1 MANLKIYLDIRHISV
16 KTKEAGLKVTVFH
29 HGRTAYIALGISLKP
44 ENWDATNCLV
54 VKHPR
59 RKTLNEEIK
68 TKMAE
73 YQLIFA
79 QIVAKY
85 DVDNLSVNELKDMLV
100 DWKNSDKI
108 RIDDDCVMSVFQR
121 FMEHKTGRT
130 KNLYQCTE
138 KKIRAFWGKEADR
151 LRFEQV
157 NVEWLHRFNDYL
169 AQTAPSANARSIHMR
184 NFRAV
189 FNYAIGNEIT
199 TNYPFRRFKIKS
211 EPTRKRNFDV
221 ETLRAIFNADVLDP
235 WMEKYRDLFKL
246 TFMLIGINFVD
257 LCNLSDVRNGRIEY
271 IRAKTHKPY
280 SIKLE
285 PEIEE
290 IIGKYRGDNRL
301 LNYMDTYKDYRSFYM
316 NTCTGLKAIRERLV
330 EKNVVNID
338 TLTTY
343 WARHSWATIAA
354 SLDIPKETIAAAL
367 GHSSHTVT
375 DIYIEFDYHK
385 VDEANR
391 RVLNWVLY
399 GYEGGY
405 APKNDEICSEKSS
418 SLKSEKRSD
427 MRSTNRSVWCSK

>member
-1 MANLKIYLDIRHISV
+1 MAKLKIFLDARHVSV
-16 KTKEAGLKVTVFH
+16 KTSEAALKVAVSH
-29 HGRTAYIALGISLKP
+29 LSKTAYIPLEISLKP
-44 ENWDATNCLV
+44 SQWDAKGCKVTQHPKRKSLNDAISAKLLEYKV
-54 VKHPR
+54 V
-59 RKTLNEEIK
+59 LSEV
-68 TKMAE
+68 AE
-73 YQLIFA
+73 
-79 QIVAKY
+79 KY
-85 DVDNLSVNELKDMLV
+85 DLDTLSANELRDLLV

-108 RIDDDCVMSVFQR
+108 RIDDNCVMSVLGR

-130 KNLYQCTE
+130 KNLYECTE
-138 KKIRAFWGKEADR
+138 KKIRSFLGKEADR

-169 AQTAPSANARSIHMR
+169 AQTAPSANSRSIHMR
-184 NFRAV
+184 NFRAI
-189 FNYAIGNEIT
+189 FNYAIDNEIT
-199 TNYPFRRFKIKS
+199 TNYPFRRFKIKG

-221 ETLRAIFNADVLDP
+221 DTLRAIFNADVLDP
-235 WMEKYRDLFKL
+235 WMVRYRDLFKL

-257 LCNLSDVRNGRIEY
+257 LCNLKDVRNGRIEY
-271 IRAKTHKPY
+271 VRAKTHKLY

-285 PEIEE
+285 PEIEA
-290 IIGKYRGDNRL
+290 IIAKYRGDIHL

-316 NTCTGLKAIRERLV
+316 NTCTGLKAIRERLA
-330 EKNVVNID
+330 EKNIVNID

-375 DIYIEFDYHK
+375 DIYIEFDYRK

-405 APKNDEICSEKSS
+405 EPQEAEQPVPTMPSLREVKSS
-418 SLKSEKRSD
+418 RNVVGFGFGK
-427 MRSTNRSVWCSK
+427 VV

>member
-1 MANLKIYLDIRHISV
+1 
-16 KTKEAGLKVTVFH
+16 
-29 HGRTAYIALGISLKP
+29 
-44 ENWDATNCLV
+44 
-54 VKHPR
+54 
-59 RKTLNEEIK
+59 
-68 TKMAE
+68 
-73 YQLIFA
+73 
-79 QIVAKY
+79 
-85 DVDNLSVNELKDMLV
+85 MLV

-108 RIDDDCVMSVFQR
+108 RIDDNCVMSVLGR

-130 KNLYQCTE
+130 KNLYECTE
-138 KKIRAFWGKEADR
+138 KKIRSFLGKEADR

-169 AQTAPSANARSIHMR
+169 AQTAPSANSRSIHMR
-184 NFRAV
+184 NFRAI
-189 FNYAIGNEIT
+189 FNYAIDNEIT
-199 TNYPFRRFKIKS
+199 TNYPFRRFKIKG

-221 ETLRAIFNADVLDP
+221 DTLRAIFNADVLDP
-235 WMEKYRDLFKL
+235 WMVRYRDLFKL

-257 LCNLSDVRNGRIEY
+257 LCNLKDVRNGRIEY
-271 IRAKTHKPY
+271 VRAKTHKLY

-285 PEIEE
+285 PEIEA
-290 IIGKYRGDNRL
+290 IIAKYRGDIHL

-316 NTCTGLKAIRERLV
+316 NTCTGLKAIRERLA
-330 EKNVVNID
+330 EKNIVNID

-375 DIYIEFDYHK
+375 DIYIEFDYRK

-405 APKNDEICSEKSS
+405 EPQEAEQPVPTMPSLREVKSS
-418 SLKSEKRSD
+418 RNVVGFGFGK
-427 MRSTNRSVWCSK
+427 VV

>member
-1 MANLKIYLDIRHISV
+1 MAKLKIFLDARHVSV
-16 KTKEAGLKVTVFH
+16 KTSEAALKVAVSH
-29 HGRTAYIALGISLKP
+29 LSKTAYIPLEISLKP
-44 ENWDATNCLV
+44 SQWDAKGCKVTQHPKRKSLNDAISAKLLEYKV
-54 VKHPR
+54 V
-59 RKTLNEEIK
+59 LSEV
-68 TKMAE
+68 AE
-73 YQLIFA
+73 
-79 QIVAKY
+79 KY
-85 DVDNLSVNELKDMLV
+85 DLDTLSANELRDLLV

-108 RIDDDCVMSVFQR
+108 RIDDNCVMSVFGR

-130 KNLYQCTE
+130 RNLYECTE
-138 KKIRAFWGKEADR
+138 KKIRAFLGKEADR

-169 AQTAPSANARSIHMR
+169 AQTAPSANSRSIHMR
-184 NFRAV
+184 NFRAI
-189 FNYAIGNEIT
+189 FNYAIDNEIT
-199 TNYPFRRFKIKS
+199 TNYPFRRFKIKG

-221 ETLRAIFNADVLDP
+221 ETLRAIFNADVLDS
-235 WMEKYRDLFKL
+235 WMVRYRDLFKL

-257 LCNLSDVRNGRIEY
+257 LCNLKDIRNGRIEY
-271 IRAKTHKPY
+271 IRAKTHKLY

-290 IIGKYRGDNRL
+290 IIAKYRGDIHL

-316 NTCTGLKAIRERLV
+316 NTCTGLKAIRERLA
-330 EKNVVNID
+330 EKNIVNID

-375 DIYIEFDYHK
+375 DIYIEFDYRK

-405 APKNDEICSEKSS
+405 APQEVEKPLPTMQSLREAKSS
-418 SLKSEKRSD
+418 RNVVSLEFGK
-427 MRSTNRSVWCSK
+427 VV

>member
-1 MANLKIYLDIRHISV
+1 MAKLKIFLDARHVSV
-16 KTKEAGLKVTVFH
+16 KTSEAALKVAVSH
-29 HGRTAYIALGISLKP
+29 LSKTAYIPLEISLKP
-44 ENWDATNCLV
+44 SQWDAKGCKVTQHPKRKSLNDAISAKLLEYKV
-54 VKHPR
+54 V
-59 RKTLNEEIK
+59 LSEV
-68 TKMAE
+68 AE
-73 YQLIFA
+73 
-79 QIVAKY
+79 KY
-85 DVDNLSVNELKDMLV
+85 DLDTLSANELRDLLV

-108 RIDDDCVMSVFQR
+108 RIDDNCVMSVFGR
-121 FMEHKTGRT
+121 FVEHKTGRT
-130 KNLYQCTE
+130 KNLYECTE
-138 KKIRAFWGKEADR
+138 KKIRAFLGNEADR

-169 AQTAPSANARSIHMR
+169 AQTAPSANSRSIHMR
-184 NFRAV
+184 NFRAI
-189 FNYAIGNEIT
+189 FNYAIDNEIT
-199 TNYPFRRFKIKS
+199 TNYPFRRFKIKG

-235 WMEKYRDLFKL
+235 WMVRYRDLFKL

-257 LCNLSDVRNGRIEY
+257 LCNLKDIRNGRIEY
-271 IRAKTHKPY
+271 IRAKTHKLY

-290 IIGKYRGDNRL
+290 IIAKYRGDIHL

-316 NTCTGLKAIRERLV
+316 NTCTGLKAIRERLA
-330 EKNVVNID
+330 EKNILNID

-375 DIYIEFDYHK
+375 DIYIEFDYRK

-405 APKNDEICSEKSS
+405 APQEVEKPVPTMQ
-418 SLKSEKRSD
+418 SLREAKLSRKVVGFEFGK
-427 MRSTNRSVWCSK
+427 VV

>member
-1 MANLKIYLDIRHISV
+1 MAKLKIFLDARHVSV
-16 KTKEAGLKVTVFH
+16 KTSEAALKVAVSH
-29 HGRTAYIALGISLKP
+29 LSKTAYIPLEISLKP
-44 ENWDATNCLV
+44 SQWDAKGCKVTQHPKRKSLNDAISAKLLEYKV
-54 VKHPR
+54 V
-59 RKTLNEEIK
+59 LSEV
-68 TKMAE
+68 AE
-73 YQLIFA
+73 
-79 QIVAKY
+79 KY
-85 DVDNLSVNELKDMLV
+85 DLDTLSANELRDLLV
-100 DWKNSDKI
+100 DWKKSDKI
-108 RIDDDCVMSVFQR
+108 RIDDNCVMSVFGR

-130 KNLYQCTE
+130 RNLYECTE
-138 KKIRAFWGKEADR
+138 KKIRAFLGKEADR

-169 AQTAPSANARSIHMR
+169 AQTAPSANSRSIHMR
-184 NFRAV
+184 NFRAI
-189 FNYAIGNEIT
+189 FNYAIDNEIT
-199 TNYPFRRFKIKS
+199 TNYPFRRFKIKG

-221 ETLRAIFNADVLDP
+221 ETLRAIFNANVLDS
-235 WMEKYRDLFKL
+235 WMVRYRDLFKL

-257 LCNLSDVRNGRIEY
+257 LCNLKDVRNGRIEY
-271 IRAKTHKPY
+271 VRAKTHKLY

-285 PEIEE
+285 PEIEA
-290 IIGKYRGDNRL
+290 IIAKYRGDIHL

-316 NTCTGLKAIRERLV
+316 NTCTGLKAIRERLA
-330 EKNVVNID
+330 EKNILNID

-375 DIYIEFDYHK
+375 DIYIEFDYRK

-405 APKNDEICSEKSS
+405 APQEVEKPVPTIPSLREANSS
-418 SLKSEKRSD
+418 RNVVGFEFGK
-427 MRSTNRSVWCSK
+427 VV

>member
-1 MANLKIYLDIRHISV
+1 MNDAISA
-16 KTKEAGLKVTVFH
+16 KLLEYKVILSEV
-29 HGRTAYIALGISLKP
+29 
-44 ENWDATNCLV
+44 
-54 VKHPR
+54 
-59 RKTLNEEIK
+59 
-68 TKMAE
+68 AE
-73 YQLIFA
+73 
-79 QIVAKY
+79 KY
-85 DVDNLSVNELKDMLV
+85 DLDTLSANELRDLLV

-108 RIDDDCVMSVFQR
+108 RIDDNCVMSVFGR

-130 KNLYQCTE
+130 KNLYECTE
-138 KKIRAFWGKEADR
+138 KKIRSFLGKEADR

-169 AQTAPSANARSIHMR
+169 AQTAPSANSRSIHMR
-184 NFRAV
+184 NFRAI
-189 FNYAIGNEIT
+189 FNYAIDNEIT
-199 TNYPFRRFKIKS
+199 TNYPFRRFKIKG

-235 WMEKYRDLFKL
+235 WMVRYRDLFKL

-257 LCNLSDVRNGRIEY
+257 LCNLKDIRNGRIEY
-271 IRAKTHKPY
+271 VRAKTHKLY

-290 IIGKYRGDNRL
+290 IIAKYRGDIHL

-316 NTCTGLKAIRERLV
+316 NTCTGLKAIRERLA
-330 EKNVVNID
+330 EKNILNID

-375 DIYIEFDYHK
+375 DIYIEFDYRK

-399 GYEGGY
+399 GYDGGY
-405 APKNDEICSEKSS
+405 APQEVEKPVPTMPSLREAKSS
-418 SLKSEKRSD
+418 RNVVGFEFGK
-427 MRSTNRSVWCSK
+427 VV

>member
-1 MANLKIYLDIRHISV
+1 MAKLKIFLDARHVSV
-16 KTKEAGLKVTVFH
+16 KTSEAALKVAVSH
-29 HGRTAYIALGISLKP
+29 LSKTAYIPLEISLKP
-44 ENWDATNCLV
+44 SQWDAKGCKVTQHPKRKSLNDAISAKLLEYKV
-54 VKHPR
+54 V
-59 RKTLNEEIK
+59 LSEV
-68 TKMAE
+68 AE
-73 YQLIFA
+73 
-79 QIVAKY
+79 KY
-85 DVDNLSVNELKDMLV
+85 DLDTLSANELRDLLV

-108 RIDDDCVMSVFQR
+108 RIDDNCVMSVFGR

-130 KNLYQCTE
+130 RNLYECTE
-138 KKIRAFWGKEADR
+138 KKIRAFLGKEADR

-169 AQTAPSANARSIHMR
+169 AQTAPSANSRSIHMR
-184 NFRAV
+184 NFRAI
-189 FNYAIGNEIT
+189 FNYAIDNEIT
-199 TNYPFRRFKIKS
+199 TNYPFRRFKIKG

-221 ETLRAIFNADVLDP
+221 ETLRAIFNADVLDS
-235 WMEKYRDLFKL
+235 WMVRYRDLFKL

-257 LCNLSDVRNGRIEY
+257 LCNLKDVRNGRIEY
-271 IRAKTHKPY
+271 VRAKTHKLY

-285 PEIEE
+285 PEIEA
-290 IIGKYRGDNRL
+290 IIAKYRGDIHL

-316 NTCTGLKAIRERLV
+316 NTCTGLKAIRERLA
-330 EKNVVNID
+330 EKNIVNID

-375 DIYIEFDYHK
+375 DIYIEFDYRK

-405 APKNDEICSEKSS
+405 APQEVDKPVTIMPSLREAKSS
-418 SLKSEKRSD
+418 RNVVGFEFGK
-427 MRSTNRSVWCSK
+427 VV

>member
-1 MANLKIYLDIRHISV
+1 MAKLKIFLDARHVSV
-16 KTKEAGLKVTVFH
+16 KTSEAVLKVAVSH
-29 HGRTAYIALGISLKP
+29 LSKTAYIPLEISLKP
-44 ENWDATNCLV
+44 SQWDAKGCKVTQHPKRKSLNDAISAKLLEYKV
-54 VKHPR
+54 V
-59 RKTLNEEIK
+59 LSEV
-68 TKMAE
+68 AE
-73 YQLIFA
+73 
-79 QIVAKY
+79 KY
-85 DVDNLSVNELKDMLV
+85 DLDTLSANELRDLLV

-108 RIDDDCVMSVFQR
+108 RIDDNCVMSVFGR

-130 KNLYQCTE
+130 RNLYECTE
-138 KKIRAFWGKEADR
+138 KKIRAFLGKEADR

-169 AQTAPSANARSIHMR
+169 AQTAPSANSRSIHMR
-184 NFRAV
+184 NVRAI
-189 FNYAIGNEIT
+189 FNYAIDNEIT
-199 TNYPFRRFKIKS
+199 TNYPFRRFKIKG

-221 ETLRAIFNADVLDP
+221 ETLRAIFNANVLDS
-235 WMEKYRDLFKL
+235 WMVRYRDLFKL

-257 LCNLSDVRNGRIEY
+257 LCNLKDVRNGRIEY
-271 IRAKTHKPY
+271 VRAKTHKLY

-285 PEIEE
+285 PEIEA
-290 IIGKYRGDNRL
+290 IIAKYRGDIHL

-316 NTCTGLKAIRERLV
+316 NTYTGLKAIRERLA
-330 EKNVVNID
+330 EKNIVNID

-375 DIYIEFDYHK
+375 DIYIEFDYRK

-405 APKNDEICSEKSS
+405 APQEVEKPVPTIPSLREAKSS
-418 SLKSEKRSD
+418 RNVVGFEFGK
-427 MRSTNRSVWCSK
+427 VV

>member
-1 MANLKIYLDIRHISV
+1 MAKLKIFLDARHVSV
-16 KTKEAGLKVTVFH
+16 KTSEAALKVAVSH
-29 HGRTAYIALGISLKP
+29 LSKTAYIPLEISLKP
-44 ENWDATNCLV
+44 SQWDAKGCKVTQHPKRKSLNDAISAKLLEYKV
-54 VKHPR
+54 V
-59 RKTLNEEIK
+59 LSEV
-68 TKMAE
+68 AE
-73 YQLIFA
+73 
-79 QIVAKY
+79 KY
-85 DVDNLSVNELKDMLV
+85 DLDTLSANELRDLLV

-108 RIDDDCVMSVFQR
+108 RIDDNCVMSVFGR

-130 KNLYQCTE
+130 KNLYECTE
-138 KKIRAFWGKEADR
+138 KKIRSFLGKEADR

-169 AQTAPSANARSIHMR
+169 AQTAPSANSRSIHMR
-184 NFRAV
+184 NFRAI
-189 FNYAIGNEIT
+189 FNYAIDNEIT
-199 TNYPFRRFKIKS
+199 TNYPFRRFKIKG

-221 ETLRAIFNADVLDP
+221 DTLRAIFNADVLDP
-235 WMEKYRDLFKL
+235 WMVRYRDLFKL

-257 LCNLSDVRNGRIEY
+257 LCNLKDVRNGRIEY
-271 IRAKTHKPY
+271 VRAKTHKLY

-285 PEIEE
+285 PEIEA
-290 IIGKYRGDNRL
+290 IIAKYRGNIHL

-316 NTCTGLKAIRERLV
+316 NTCTGLKAIRERLA
-330 EKNVVNID
+330 EKNIVNID

-375 DIYIEFDYHK
+375 DIYIEFDYRK

-405 APKNDEICSEKSS
+405 EPQEAEQPVPTMPSLREVKSS
-418 SLKSEKRSD
+418 RNVVGFGFGK
-427 MRSTNRSVWCSK
+427 VV

>member
-1 MANLKIYLDIRHISV
+1 MAKLKIFLDARHVSV
-16 KTKEAGLKVTVFH
+16 KTSEAALKVAVSH
-29 HGRTAYIALGISLKP
+29 LSKTAYIPLEISLKP
-44 ENWDATNCLV
+44 SQWDAKGCKVTQHPKRKSLNDAISAKLLEYKV
-54 VKHPR
+54 V
-59 RKTLNEEIK
+59 LSEV
-68 TKMAE
+68 AE
-73 YQLIFA
+73 
-79 QIVAKY
+79 KY
-85 DVDNLSVNELKDMLV
+85 DLDTLSANELRDLLV

-108 RIDDDCVMSVFQR
+108 RIDDNCVMSVFGR

-130 KNLYQCTE
+130 RNLYECTE
-138 KKIRAFWGKEADR
+138 KKIRSFLGKEADR

-169 AQTAPSANARSIHMR
+169 AQTAPSANSRSIHMR
-184 NFRAV
+184 NFRAI
-189 FNYAIGNEIT
+189 FNYAIDNEIT
-199 TNYPFRRFKIKS
+199 TNYPFRRFKIKG

-235 WMEKYRDLFKL
+235 WMVRYRDLFKL

-257 LCNLSDVRNGRIEY
+257 LCNLKDVRNGRIEY
-271 IRAKTHKPY
+271 VRAKTHKLY

-285 PEIEE
+285 PEIEA
-290 IIGKYRGDNRL
+290 IIAKYRGDIHL

-316 NTCTGLKAIRERLV
+316 NTCTGLKAIRERLA
-330 EKNVVNID
+330 EKNIVNID

-375 DIYIEFDYHK
+375 DIYIEFDYRK

-405 APKNDEICSEKSS
+405 EPQEAEQPVPTMPSLREVKSS
-418 SLKSEKRSD
+418 RNVVGFGFGK
-427 MRSTNRSVWCSK
+427 VV

>member
-1 MANLKIYLDIRHISV
+1 MSEV
-16 KTKEAGLKVTVFH
+16 
-29 HGRTAYIALGISLKP
+29 
-44 ENWDATNCLV
+44 
-54 VKHPR
+54 
-59 RKTLNEEIK
+59 
-68 TKMAE
+68 AE
-73 YQLIFA
+73 
-79 QIVAKY
+79 KY
-85 DVDNLSVNELKDMLV
+85 DLDTLSANELRDLLV

-108 RIDDDCVMSVFQR
+108 RIDDNCVMSVFGR

-130 KNLYQCTE
+130 KNLYECTE
-138 KKIRAFWGKEADR
+138 KKIRAFLGKEADR

-169 AQTAPSANARSIHMR
+169 AQTAPSANSRSIHMR
-184 NFRAV
+184 NFRAI
-189 FNYAIGNEIT
+189 FNYAIDNEIT
-199 TNYPFRRFKIKS
+199 TNYPFRRFKIKG

-235 WMEKYRDLFKL
+235 WMVRYRDLFKL

-257 LCNLSDVRNGRIEY
+257 LCNLKDVRNGRIEY
-271 IRAKTHKPY
+271 VRAKTHKLY

-285 PEIEE
+285 PEIEA
-290 IIGKYRGDNRL
+290 IIAKYRGDIHL

-316 NTCTGLKAIRERLV
+316 NTCTGLKAIRERLA
-330 EKNVVNID
+330 EKNIVNID

-375 DIYIEFDYHK
+375 DIYIEFDYRK

-405 APKNDEICSEKSS
+405 APQEVEKPVPTMPSLREAKSS
-418 SLKSEKRSD
+418 RNVVGFEFGK
-427 MRSTNRSVWCSK
+427 VV

>member
-1 MANLKIYLDIRHISV
+1 MAKLKIFLDARHVSV
-16 KTKEAGLKVTVFH
+16 KTSEAALKVAVSH
-29 HGRTAYIALGISLKP
+29 LSKTAYIPLEISLKP
-44 ENWDATNCLV
+44 SQWDAKGCKVTQHPKRKSLNDAISAKLLEYKV
-54 VKHPR
+54 V
-59 RKTLNEEIK
+59 LSEV
-68 TKMAE
+68 AE
-73 YQLIFA
+73 
-79 QIVAKY
+79 KY
-85 DVDNLSVNELKDMLV
+85 DLDTLSANELRDLLV

-108 RIDDDCVMSVFQR
+108 RIDDNCVMSVFGR
-121 FMEHKTGRT
+121 FVEHKTGRT
-130 KNLYQCTE
+130 KNLYECTE
-138 KKIRAFWGKEADR
+138 KKIRAFLGKEADR

-169 AQTAPSANARSIHMR
+169 AQTAPSANSRSIHMR
-184 NFRAV
+184 NFRAI
-189 FNYAIGNEIT
+189 FNYAIDNEIT
-199 TNYPFRRFKIKS
+199 TNYPFRRFKIKG

-235 WMEKYRDLFKL
+235 WMVRYRDLFKL

-257 LCNLSDVRNGRIEY
+257 LCNLKDIRNGRIEY
-271 IRAKTHKPY
+271 VRAKTHKLY

-285 PEIEE
+285 PEIED
-290 IIGKYRGDNRL
+290 IIAKYRGDIHL

-316 NTCTGLKAIRERLV
+316 NTCTGLKAIRERLA
-330 EKNVVNID
+330 EKNILNID

-354 SLDIPKETIAAAL
+354 CLDIPKETIAAAL

-375 DIYIEFDYHK
+375 DIYIEVDYRK

-405 APKNDEICSEKSS
+405 APQEVEKPVPTTVSYTH
-418 SLKSEKRSD
+418 L
-427 MRSTNRSVWCSK
+427 TLPTILLV

>member
-1 MANLKIYLDIRHISV
+1 MAKLKIFLDARHVSV
-16 KTKEAGLKVTVFH
+16 KTSEAALKVAVSH
-29 HGRTAYIALGISLKP
+29 LSKTAYIPLEISLKP
-44 ENWDATNCLV
+44 SQWDAKGCKVTQHPKRKSLNDAISAKLLEYKV
-54 VKHPR
+54 V
-59 RKTLNEEIK
+59 LSEV
-68 TKMAE
+68 AE
-73 YQLIFA
+73 
-79 QIVAKY
+79 KY
-85 DVDNLSVNELKDMLV
+85 DLDTLSANELRDLLV

-108 RIDDDCVMSVFQR
+108 RIDDNCVMSVFGR

-130 KNLYQCTE
+130 RNLYECTE
-138 KKIRAFWGKEADR
+138 KKIRSFLGKEADR

-169 AQTAPSANARSIHMR
+169 AQTAPSANSRSIHMR
-184 NFRAV
+184 NFRAI
-189 FNYAIGNEIT
+189 FNYAIDNEIT
-199 TNYPFRRFKIKS
+199 TNYPFRRFKIKG

-221 ETLRAIFNADVLDP
+221 DTLRAIFNADVLDP
-235 WMEKYRDLFKL
+235 WMVRYRDLFKL

-257 LCNLSDVRNGRIEY
+257 LCNLKDVRNGRIEY
-271 IRAKTHKPY
+271 VRAKTHKLY

-285 PEIEE
+285 PEIEA
-290 IIGKYRGDNRL
+290 IIAKYRGDIHL

-316 NTCTGLKAIRERLV
+316 NTCTGLKAIRERLA
-330 EKNVVNID
+330 EKNIVNID

-375 DIYIEFDYHK
+375 DIYIEFDYRK

-405 APKNDEICSEKSS
+405 EPQEAEQPVPTMPSLREVKSS
-418 SLKSEKRSD
+418 RNVVGFGFGK
-427 MRSTNRSVWCSK
+427 VV

>member
-1 MANLKIYLDIRHISV
+1 MAKLKIFLDARHVSV
-16 KTKEAGLKVTVFH
+16 KTSEAALKVAVSH
-29 HGRTAYIALGISLKP
+29 LSKTAYIPLEISLKP
-44 ENWDATNCLV
+44 SQWDAKGCKVTQHPKRKSLNDAISAKLLEYKV
-54 VKHPR
+54 V
-59 RKTLNEEIK
+59 LSEV
-68 TKMAE
+68 AE
-73 YQLIFA
+73 
-79 QIVAKY
+79 KY
-85 DVDNLSVNELKDMLV
+85 DLDTLSANELRDLLV

-108 RIDDDCVMSVFQR
+108 RIDDNCVMSVFGR
-121 FMEHKTGRT
+121 FVEHKTGRT
-130 KNLYQCTE
+130 KNLYECTE
-138 KKIRAFWGKEADR
+138 KKIRAFLGKEADR

-169 AQTAPSANARSIHMR
+169 AQTAPSANSRSIHMR
-184 NFRAV
+184 NFRAI
-189 FNYAIGNEIT
+189 FNYAIDNEIT

-235 WMEKYRDLFKL
+235 WMVRYRDLFKL

-257 LCNLSDVRNGRIEY
+257 LCNLKDIRNGRIEY
-271 IRAKTHKPY
+271 IRAKTHKLY

-290 IIGKYRGDNRL
+290 IITKYRGDIHL

-316 NTCTGLKAIRERLV
+316 NTCTGLKAIRERLA
-330 EKNVVNID
+330 EKNILNID

-375 DIYIEFDYHK
+375 DIYIEFDYRK

-405 APKNDEICSEKSS
+405 EPQEAEQPVPTMPSLREVKSS
-418 SLKSEKRSD
+418 RNVVGFGFGK
-427 MRSTNRSVWCSK
+427 VV

>member
-1 MANLKIYLDIRHISV
+1 MAKLKIFLDARHVSV
-16 KTKEAGLKVTVFH
+16 KTSEAALKVAVSH
-29 HGRTAYIALGISLKP
+29 LSKTAYIPLEISLKP
-44 ENWDATNCLV
+44 SQWDAKGCKVTQHPKRKSLNDAISAKLLEYKV
-54 VKHPR
+54 V
-59 RKTLNEEIK
+59 LSEV
-68 TKMAE
+68 AE
-73 YQLIFA
+73 
-79 QIVAKY
+79 KY
-85 DVDNLSVNELKDMLV
+85 DLDTLSANELRDVLV

-108 RIDDDCVMSVFQR
+108 RIDDNCVMSVFGR
-121 FMEHKTGRT
+121 FVEHKTGRT
-130 KNLYQCTE
+130 KNLYECTE
-138 KKIRAFWGKEADR
+138 KKIRAFLGNEADR

-169 AQTAPSANARSIHMR
+169 AQTAPSANSRSIHMR
-184 NFRAV
+184 NFRAI
-189 FNYAIGNEIT
+189 FNYAIDNEIT
-199 TNYPFRRFKIKS
+199 TNYPFRRFKIKG

-221 ETLRAIFNADVLDP
+221 DTLRAIFNADVLDP
-235 WMEKYRDLFKL
+235 WMVRYRDLFKL

-257 LCNLSDVRNGRIEY
+257 LCNLKDVRNGRIEY
-271 IRAKTHKPY
+271 VRAKTHKLY

-285 PEIEE
+285 PEIEA
-290 IIGKYRGDNRL
+290 IIAKYRGDIHL

-316 NTCTGLKAIRERLV
+316 NTCTGLKAIRERLA
-330 EKNVVNID
+330 EKNIVNID

-375 DIYIEFDYHK
+375 DIYIEFDYRK

-405 APKNDEICSEKSS
+405 EPQEAEQPVPTMPSLREVKSS
-418 SLKSEKRSD
+418 RNVVGFGFGK
-427 MRSTNRSVWCSK
+427 VV

>member
-1 MANLKIYLDIRHISV
+1 MAKLKIFLDARHVSV
-16 KTKEAGLKVTVFH
+16 KTSEAALKVAVSH
-29 HGRTAYIALGISLKP
+29 LSKTAYIPLEISLKP
-44 ENWDATNCLV
+44 SQWDAKGCKVTQHHKRKSLNDDISAKLLEYKV
-54 VKHPR
+54 V
-59 RKTLNEEIK
+59 LSEV
-68 TKMAE
+68 AE
-73 YQLIFA
+73 
-79 QIVAKY
+79 KY
-85 DVDNLSVNELKDMLV
+85 DLDTLSANELRYLLV

-108 RIDDDCVMSVFQR
+108 RIDDNCVMSVFGR
-121 FMEHKTGRT
+121 FVEHKTGRT
-130 KNLYQCTE
+130 KNLYECTE
-138 KKIRAFWGKEADR
+138 KKIRAFLGKEADR

-169 AQTAPSANARSIHMR
+169 AQTAPSANSRSIHMR
-184 NFRAV
+184 NFRAI
-189 FNYAIGNEIT
+189 FNYAIDNEIT
-199 TNYPFRRFKIKS
+199 TNYPFRRFKIKG

-235 WMEKYRDLFKL
+235 WMVRYRDLFKL

-257 LCNLSDVRNGRIEY
+257 LCNLKDIRNGRIEY
-271 IRAKTHKPY
+271 VRAKTHKLY

-290 IIGKYRGDNRL
+290 IIAKYRGDIHL

-316 NTCTGLKAIRERLV
+316 NTCTGLKAIRERLA
-330 EKNVVNID
+330 EKNILNID

-375 DIYIEFDYHK
+375 DIYIEFDYRK

-405 APKNDEICSEKSS
+405 APQEVEKPVPTMLSLREAKSS
-418 SLKSEKRSD
+418 RNVVGFEFGK
-427 MRSTNRSVWCSK
+427 VV

>member
-1 MANLKIYLDIRHISV
+1 MANLKIYLDIRHVSV

-29 HGRTAYIALGISLKP
+29 HGRTAYIPLGVSLKP
-44 ENWDATNCLV
+44 ENWDVTTCAV

-68 TKMAE
+68 TKVAE
-73 YQLIFA
+73 YQLA
-79 QIVAKY
+79 LTQLVAKY
-85 DVDNLSVNELKDMLV
+85 DVDTLSVNELKAMLV
-100 DWKNSDKI
+100 EWKNSDKI
-108 RIDDDCVMSVFQR
+108 RIDDNCVMSVFGR

-130 KNLYQCTE
+130 KNLYECTE
-138 KKIRAFWGKEADR
+138 KKIRAFLGKEADR

-157 NVEWLHRFNDYL
+157 NVEWLHRF
-169 AQTAPSANARSIHMR
+169 
-184 NFRAV
+184 
-189 FNYAIGNEIT
+189 
-199 TNYPFRRFKIKS
+199 KIKG

-221 ETLRAIFNADVLDP
+221 ETLRAIFNADVLDS
-235 WMEKYRDLFKL
+235 WMVRYRDLFKL

-257 LCNLSDVRNGRIEY
+257 LCNLKDVRNGRIEY
-271 IRAKTHKPY
+271 VRAKTHKLY

-285 PEIEE
+285 PEIEA
-290 IIGKYRGDNRL
+290 IIAKYRGDIHL

-316 NTCTGLKAIRERLV
+316 NTCTGLKAIRERLA
-330 EKNVVNID
+330 EKNIVNID

-375 DIYIEFDYHK
+375 DIYIEFDYRK

-405 APKNDEICSEKSS
+405 APQEVEKPVPTIPSLREAKSS
-418 SLKSEKRSD
+418 RNVVGFEFGK
-427 MRSTNRSVWCSK
+427 VV

>member
-1 MANLKIYLDIRHISV
+1 MANLKIFLDARHVSI
-16 KTKEAGLKVTVFH
+16 KTNESALKVAVSNLSK
-29 HGRTAYIALGISLKP
+29 TAYIPLGIS
-44 ENWDATNCLV
+44 
-54 VKHPR
+54 
-59 RKTLNEEIK
+59 IK
-68 TKMAE
+68 TTQWNADSCKVVQHPKRKSINDTISTTLSE
-73 YQLIFA
+73 YRVILSEISA
-79 QIVAKY
+79 NY
-85 DVDNLSVNELKDMLV
+85 DLSTVPANELRNTLV

-108 RIDDDCVMSVFQR
+108 RIDDNCVMSVFLR

-130 KNLYQCTE
+130 ENLYQCTE

-157 NVEWLHRFNDYL
+157 NVEWLHRFNNYL

-189 FNYAIGNEIT
+189 FNFAIDNEIT

-271 IRAKTHKPY
+271 VRAKTHKPH

-290 IIGKYRGDNRL
+290 IIGKYRGDNHL

-316 NTCTGLKAIRERLV
+316 NTCTGLKAIRERIV
-330 EKNVVNID
+330 EKNVANID

-375 DIYIEFDYHK
+375 DIYIEFDYRKGIAKHSMPK
-385 VDEANR
+385 RHDSNLYTLEEARMLLTHCFQNHH
-391 RVLNWVLY
+391 N
-399 GYEGGY
+399 
-405 APKNDEICSEKSS
+405 
-418 SLKSEKRSD
+418 
-427 MRSTNRSVWCSK
+427 

>member
-1 MANLKIYLDIRHISV
+1 MAKLKIFLDARHVSV
-16 KTKEAGLKVTVFH
+16 KTSEAALKVAVSH
-29 HGRTAYIALGISLKP
+29 LSKTAYIPLEISLKP
-44 ENWDATNCLV
+44 SQWDAKGCKVTQHPKRKSLNDAISAKLLEYKV
-54 VKHPR
+54 V
-59 RKTLNEEIK
+59 LSEV
-68 TKMAE
+68 AE
-73 YQLIFA
+73 
-79 QIVAKY
+79 KY
-85 DVDNLSVNELKDMLV
+85 DLDTLSANELRNLLV

-108 RIDDDCVMSVFQR
+108 RIDDNCVMSVFGR
-121 FMEHKTGRT
+121 FVEHKTGRT
-130 KNLYQCTE
+130 KNLYECTE
-138 KKIRAFWGKEADR
+138 KKIRAFLGKEADR

-169 AQTAPSANARSIHMR
+169 AHTAPSANSRSIHMR
-184 NFRAV
+184 NFRAI
-189 FNYAIGNEIT
+189 FNYAIDNEIT
-199 TNYPFRRFKIKS
+199 TNYPFRRFKIKG

-221 ETLRAIFNADVLDP
+221 ETLRAIFNADVLDS
-235 WMEKYRDLFKL
+235 WMVRYRDLFKL

-257 LCNLSDVRNGRIEY
+257 LCNLKDIRNGRIEY
-271 IRAKTHKPY
+271 VRAKTHKLY

-290 IIGKYRGDNRL
+290 IIAKYRGDIHL

-316 NTCTGLKAIRERLV
+316 NTCTGLKAIRERLA
-330 EKNVVNID
+330 EKNILNID

-375 DIYIEFDYHK
+375 DIYIEFDYRK

-405 APKNDEICSEKSS
+405 EPQEVEKPVPTMPSLREAKSS
-418 SLKSEKRSD
+418 RNEVGFEFGK
-427 MRSTNRSVWCSK
+427 VV

>member
-1 MANLKIYLDIRHISV
+1 MANLKIYLDIRHVSV

-44 ENWDATNCLV
+44 ENWDANNCVV

-73 YQLIFA
+73 YQLAFA

-85 DVDNLSVNELKDMLV
+85 DIDNLNVNELKDMLE
-100 DWKNSDKI
+100 DWKNSDKL
-108 RIDDDCVMSVFQR
+108 RIDDNCVMSVFHR

-130 KNLYQCTE
+130 KNLYHCTE
-138 KKIRAFWGKEADR
+138 KKIRAFLGKEADR

-189 FNYAIGNEIT
+189 FNYAIDNEIT
-199 TNYPFRRFKIKS
+199 SNYPFRRFKIKG

-257 LCNLSDVRNGRIEY
+257 LCNLTDVRNGRIEY

-280 SIKLE
+280 SIKME

-290 IIGKYRGDNRL
+290 FIGKYRGDNHL

-330 EKNVVNID
+330 EKNVANID

-375 DIYIEFDYHK
+375 DIYIEFDYRK

-399 GYEGGY
+399 GYDGGY
-405 APKNDEICSEKSS
+405 APKNKEMQSEKGSV
-418 SLKSEKRSD
+418 LRAEKRSD
-427 MRSTNRSVWCSK
+427 MRSINRSAWCSK

>member
-1 MANLKIYLDIRHISV
+1 MAKLKIFLDARHVSV
-16 KTKEAGLKVTVFH
+16 KTSEAALKVAVSH
-29 HGRTAYIALGISLKP
+29 VSKTAYIPLEISLKP
-44 ENWDATNCLV
+44 SQWDAKGCKVTQHPKRKSLNDAISAKLLEYKV
-54 VKHPR
+54 V
-59 RKTLNEEIK
+59 LSEV
-68 TKMAE
+68 AE
-73 YQLIFA
+73 
-79 QIVAKY
+79 KY
-85 DVDNLSVNELKDMLV
+85 DLDTLSANELRDLLV

-108 RIDDDCVMSVFQR
+108 RIDDNCVMSVFGR

-130 KNLYQCTE
+130 KNLYECTE
-138 KKIRAFWGKEADR
+138 KKIRSFLGKEADR

-169 AQTAPSANARSIHMR
+169 AQTAPSANSRSIHMR
-184 NFRAV
+184 NFRAI
-189 FNYAIGNEIT
+189 FNYAIDNEIT
-199 TNYPFRRFKIKS
+199 TNYPFRRFKIKG

-221 ETLRAIFNADVLDP
+221 DTLRAIFNADVLDP
-235 WMEKYRDLFKL
+235 WMVRYRDLFKL

-257 LCNLSDVRNGRIEY
+257 LCNLKDVRNGRIEY
-271 IRAKTHKPY
+271 VRAKTHKLY

-285 PEIEE
+285 PEIEA
-290 IIGKYRGDNRL
+290 IIAKYRGDIHL

-316 NTCTGLKAIRERLV
+316 NTCTGLKAIRERLA
-330 EKNVVNID
+330 EKNIVNID

-375 DIYIEFDYHK
+375 DIYIEFDYRK

-405 APKNDEICSEKSS
+405 EPQEAEQPVPTMPSLREVKSS
-418 SLKSEKRSD
+418 RNVVGFGFGK
-427 MRSTNRSVWCSK
+427 VV

>member
-1 MANLKIYLDIRHISV
+1 MAKLKIFLDARHVSV
-16 KTKEAGLKVTVFH
+16 KTSEAALKVAVSH
-29 HGRTAYIALGISLKP
+29 LSKTAYIPLEISLKP
-44 ENWDATNCLV
+44 SQWDAKGCKVTQHPKRKSLNDAISAKLLEYKV
-54 VKHPR
+54 V
-59 RKTLNEEIK
+59 LSEV
-68 TKMAE
+68 AE
-73 YQLIFA
+73 
-79 QIVAKY
+79 KY
-85 DVDNLSVNELKDMLV
+85 DLDTLSANELRDLLV

-108 RIDDDCVMSVFQR
+108 RIDDNCVMSVFGR

-130 KNLYQCTE
+130 RNLYECTE
-138 KKIRAFWGKEADR
+138 KKIRAFLGKEADR

-157 NVEWLHRFNDYL
+157 NVEWLHRFNDYF
-169 AQTAPSANARSIHMR
+169 AQTASSANSRSIHMR
-184 NFRAV
+184 NFRAI
-189 FNYAIGNEIT
+189 FNYAIDNEIT
-199 TNYPFRRFKIKS
+199 TNYPFRRFKIKG

-221 ETLRAIFNADVLDP
+221 ETLRAIFNADVLDS
-235 WMEKYRDLFKL
+235 WMVRYRDLFKL

-257 LCNLSDVRNGRIEY
+257 LCNLKDVRNGRIEY
-271 IRAKTHKPY
+271 VRAKTHKLY

-285 PEIEE
+285 PEIEA
-290 IIGKYRGDNRL
+290 IIAKYRGDIHL

-316 NTCTGLKAIRERLV
+316 NTCTGLKAIRERLA
-330 EKNVVNID
+330 EKNIVNID

-375 DIYIEFDYHK
+375 DIYIEFDYRK

-405 APKNDEICSEKSS
+405 EPQEAEQPVPTMPSLREVKSS
-418 SLKSEKRSD
+418 RNVVGFGFGK
-427 MRSTNRSVWCSK
+427 VV

>member
-1 MANLKIYLDIRHISV
+1 MAKLKIFLDARHVSMQTSDAAFPLAV
-16 KTKEAGLKVTVFH
+16 SHLSK
-29 HGRTAYIALGISLKP
+29 TAYIPLEISLKP
-44 ENWDATNCLV
+44 SQWDAKGCKVTQHPKRKSLNDAISAKLLEYKV
-54 VKHPR
+54 V
-59 RKTLNEEIK
+59 LSEV
-68 TKMAE
+68 AE
-73 YQLIFA
+73 
-79 QIVAKY
+79 KY
-85 DVDNLSVNELKDMLV
+85 DLDTLSANELRDLLV

-108 RIDDDCVMSVFQR
+108 RIDDNCVMSVFGR

-130 KNLYQCTE
+130 KNLYECTE
-138 KKIRAFWGKEADR
+138 KKIRSFLGKEADR

-169 AQTAPSANARSIHMR
+169 AQTAPSANSRSIHMR
-184 NFRAV
+184 NFRAI
-189 FNYAIGNEIT
+189 FNYAIDNEIT
-199 TNYPFRRFKIKS
+199 TNYPFRRFKIKG

-221 ETLRAIFNADVLDP
+221 ETLRAIFNADVLDS
-235 WMEKYRDLFKL
+235 WMVRYRDLFKL

-257 LCNLSDVRNGRIEY
+257 LCNLKDVRNGRIEY
-271 IRAKTHKPY
+271 VRAKTHKLY

-285 PEIEE
+285 PEIEA
-290 IIGKYRGDNRL
+290 IIAKYRGDIHL

-316 NTCTGLKAIRERLV
+316 NTCTGLKAIRERLA
-330 EKNVVNID
+330 EKNILNID

-375 DIYIEFDYHK
+375 DIYIEFDYRK

-405 APKNDEICSEKSS
+405 APQEVEKPVPTIPSLREVKSS
-418 SLKSEKRSD
+418 RNVVGFEFGK
-427 MRSTNRSVWCSK
+427 VV

>member
-1 MANLKIYLDIRHISV
+1 MAKLKIFLDARHVSV
-16 KTKEAGLKVTVFH
+16 KTSEAALKVAVSH
-29 HGRTAYIALGISLKP
+29 LSKTAYIPLEISLKP
-44 ENWDATNCLV
+44 LQWDAKGCKVTQHPKRKSLNDAISAKLLEYKV
-54 VKHPR
+54 V
-59 RKTLNEEIK
+59 LSEV
-68 TKMAE
+68 AE
-73 YQLIFA
+73 
-79 QIVAKY
+79 KY
-85 DVDNLSVNELKDMLV
+85 DLDTLSANELRDLLV

-108 RIDDDCVMSVFQR
+108 RIDDNCVMSVFGR

-130 KNLYQCTE
+130 KNLYECTE
-138 KKIRAFWGKEADR
+138 KKIRSFLGKEADR

-169 AQTAPSANARSIHMR
+169 AQTAPSANSRSIHMR
-184 NFRAV
+184 NFRAI
-189 FNYAIGNEIT
+189 FNYAIDNEIT
-199 TNYPFRRFKIKS
+199 TNYPFRRFKIKG

-221 ETLRAIFNADVLDP
+221 DTLRAIFNADVLDP
-235 WMEKYRDLFKL
+235 WMVRYRDLFKL

-257 LCNLSDVRNGRIEY
+257 LCNLKDVRNGRIEY
-271 IRAKTHKPY
+271 VRAKTHKLY

-285 PEIEE
+285 PEIEA
-290 IIGKYRGDNRL
+290 IIAKYRGDIHL

-316 NTCTGLKAIRERLV
+316 NTCTGLKAIRERLA
-330 EKNVVNID
+330 EKNIVNID

-375 DIYIEFDYHK
+375 DIYIEFDYRK

-405 APKNDEICSEKSS
+405 EPQEAEQPVPTMPSLREVKSS
-418 SLKSEKRSD
+418 RNVVGFGFGK
-427 MRSTNRSVWCSK
+427 VV

>member
-1 MANLKIYLDIRHISV
+1 MAKLKIFLDARHVSV
-16 KTKEAGLKVTVFH
+16 KTSEAALKVAVSH
-29 HGRTAYIALGISLKP
+29 LSKTAYIPLEISLKP
-44 ENWDATNCLV
+44 SQWDAKGCKVIQHPKRKSLNDAISAKLLEYKV
-54 VKHPR
+54 V
-59 RKTLNEEIK
+59 LSEV
-68 TKMAE
+68 AE
-73 YQLIFA
+73 
-79 QIVAKY
+79 KY
-85 DVDNLSVNELKDMLV
+85 DLDTLSANELRDLLV

-108 RIDDDCVMSVFQR
+108 RIDDNCVMSVFGR

-130 KNLYQCTE
+130 RNLYECTE
-138 KKIRAFWGKEADR
+138 KKIRAFLGKEADR

-169 AQTAPSANARSIHMR
+169 AQTAPSANSRSIHMR
-184 NFRAV
+184 NFRAI
-189 FNYAIGNEIT
+189 FNYAIDNEIT
-199 TNYPFRRFKIKS
+199 TNYPFRRFKIKG

-221 ETLRAIFNADVLDP
+221 DTLRAIFNADVLDP
-235 WMEKYRDLFKL
+235 WMVRYRDLFKL

-257 LCNLSDVRNGRIEY
+257 LCNLKDVRNGRIEY
-271 IRAKTHKPY
+271 VRAKTHKLY

-285 PEIEE
+285 PEIEA
-290 IIGKYRGDNRL
+290 IIAKYRGDIHL

-316 NTCTGLKAIRERLV
+316 NTCTGLKAIRERLA
-330 EKNVVNID
+330 EKNIVNID

-375 DIYIEFDYHK
+375 DIYIEFDYRK

-405 APKNDEICSEKSS
+405 EPQEAEQPVPTMPSLREVKSS
-418 SLKSEKRSD
+418 RNVVGFGFGK
-427 MRSTNRSVWCSK
+427 VV

>member
-1 MANLKIYLDIRHISV
+1 MAKLKIFLDARHVSV
-16 KTKEAGLKVTVFH
+16 KTSEAALKVAVSH
-29 HGRTAYIALGISLKP
+29 LSKTAYIPLEISLKP
-44 ENWDATNCLV
+44 SQWDAKGCKVTQHPKRKSLNDAISAKLLEYKV
-54 VKHPR
+54 V
-59 RKTLNEEIK
+59 LSEV
-68 TKMAE
+68 AE
-73 YQLIFA
+73 
-79 QIVAKY
+79 KY
-85 DVDNLSVNELKDMLV
+85 DLDTLSANELRDLLV
-100 DWKNSDKI
+100 EWKNSDKI
-108 RIDDDCVMSVFQR
+108 RIDDNCVMSVFGR
-121 FMEHKTGRT
+121 FIEHKTGRT
-130 KNLYQCTE
+130 KNLYECTE
-138 KKIRAFWGKEADR
+138 KKIRSFLGKEADR

-169 AQTAPSANARSIHMR
+169 AQTAPSANSRSIHMR
-184 NFRAV
+184 NFRAI
-189 FNYAIGNEIT
+189 FNYAIDNEIT
-199 TNYPFRRFKIKS
+199 TNYPFRRFKIKG

-235 WMEKYRDLFKL
+235 WMVRYRDLFKL

-257 LCNLSDVRNGRIEY
+257 LCNLKDVRNGRIEY
-271 IRAKTHKPY
+271 VRAKTHKLY

-285 PEIEE
+285 PEIEA
-290 IIGKYRGDNRL
+290 IIAKYRGDIHL

-316 NTCTGLKAIRERLV
+316 NTCTGLKAIRERLA
-330 EKNVVNID
+330 EKNIVNID

-375 DIYIEFDYHK
+375 DIYIEFDYRK

-405 APKNDEICSEKSS
+405 EPQEAEQPVPTMPSLREVKSS
-418 SLKSEKRSD
+418 RNVVGFGFGK
-427 MRSTNRSVWCSK
+427 VV

>member
-1 MANLKIYLDIRHISV
+1 MAKLKIFLDARHVSV
-16 KTKEAGLKVTVFH
+16 KTSEAALKVAVSH
-29 HGRTAYIALGISLKP
+29 LSKTAYIPLEISLKP
-44 ENWDATNCLV
+44 SQWDAKGGKVTQHPKRKSLNDAISAKLLEYKV
-54 VKHPR
+54 V
-59 RKTLNEEIK
+59 LSEV
-68 TKMAE
+68 AE
-73 YQLIFA
+73 
-79 QIVAKY
+79 KY
-85 DVDNLSVNELKDMLV
+85 DLDTLSANELRDLLV

-108 RIDDDCVMSVFQR
+108 RIDDDCVMSVFGR
-121 FMEHKTGRT
+121 FIEHKTGRT
-130 KNLYQCTE
+130 KNLYECTE
-138 KKIRAFWGKEADR
+138 KKIRAFLGKEVDR

-169 AQTAPSANARSIHMR
+169 AQTAPSANSRSIHMR
-184 NFRAV
+184 KI
-189 FNYAIGNEIT
+189 FNYAIDNEIT
-199 TNYPFRRFKIKS
+199 TNYPFRRFKIKG

-235 WMEKYRDLFKL
+235 WMVRYRDLFKL

-257 LCNLSDVRNGRIEY
+257 LCNLKDVRNGRIEY
-271 IRAKTHKPY
+271 VRAKTHKLY

-285 PEIEE
+285 PEIEA
-290 IIGKYRGDNRL
+290 IIAKYRGDIHL

-316 NTCTGLKAIRERLV
+316 NTCTGLKAIRERLA
-330 EKNVVNID
+330 EKNIVNID

-375 DIYIEFDYHK
+375 DIYIEFDYRK

-405 APKNDEICSEKSS
+405 APEEVEQPVPTMQSVKVAKSS
-418 SLKSEKRSD
+418 RNVVGFEFGK
-427 MRSTNRSVWCSK
+427 VV

>member
-1 MANLKIYLDIRHISV
+1 MAKLKIFLDARHVSV
-16 KTKEAGLKVTVFH
+16 KTSEAALKVAVSH
-29 HGRTAYIALGISLKP
+29 LSKTAYIPLEISLKP
-44 ENWDATNCLV
+44 SQWDAKGCKVTQHPKRKSLNDAISAKLLEYKV
-54 VKHPR
+54 V
-59 RKTLNEEIK
+59 LSE
-68 TKMAE
+68 
-73 YQLIFA
+73 
-79 QIVAKY
+79 VADKY
-85 DVDNLSVNELKDMLV
+85 DLDTLSANELRDLLV
-100 DWKNSDKI
+100 EWKNSDKI
-108 RIDDDCVMSVFQR
+108 RIDDNCVMSVFGR
-121 FMEHKTGRT
+121 FIEHKTGRT
-130 KNLYQCTE
+130 KILYECTE
-138 KKIRAFWGKEADR
+138 KKIRSFLGKEADR

-169 AQTAPSANARSIHMR
+169 AQTAPSANSRSIHMR
-184 NFRAV
+184 NFRAI
-189 FNYAIGNEIT
+189 FNYAIDNEIT
-199 TNYPFRRFKIKS
+199 TNYPFRRFKIKG

-235 WMEKYRDLFKL
+235 WMVRYRDLFKL

-257 LCNLSDVRNGRIEY
+257 LCNLKDVRNGRIEY
-271 IRAKTHKPY
+271 VRAKTHKLY

-285 PEIEE
+285 PEIEA
-290 IIGKYRGDNRL
+290 IIAKYRGDIHL

-316 NTCTGLKAIRERLV
+316 NTCTGLKAIRERLA
-330 EKNVVNID
+330 EKNIVNID

-375 DIYIEFDYHK
+375 DIYIEFDYRK

-405 APKNDEICSEKSS
+405 APQKVEQPVPTIPSLREAKSS
-418 SLKSEKRSD
+418 RNVVGFEFGK
-427 MRSTNRSVWCSK
+427 VV

>member
-1 MANLKIYLDIRHISV
+1 MAKLKIFLDARHVSV
-16 KTKEAGLKVTVFH
+16 KTSEAALKVAVSH
-29 HGRTAYIALGISLKP
+29 LSKTAYIPLEISLKP
-44 ENWDATNCLV
+44 SQWDAKGCKVTQHPKRKSLNDAISAKLLEYKV
-54 VKHPR
+54 V
-59 RKTLNEEIK
+59 LSEV
-68 TKMAE
+68 AE
-73 YQLIFA
+73 
-79 QIVAKY
+79 KY
-85 DVDNLSVNELKDMLV
+85 DLDTLSANELRDLLV

-108 RIDDDCVMSVFQR
+108 RIDDNCVMSVFGR

-130 KNLYQCTE
+130 RNLYECTE
-138 KKIRAFWGKEADR
+138 KKIPAFLGKEADR

-169 AQTAPSANARSIHMR
+169 AQTAPSANSRSIHMR
-184 NFRAV
+184 NFRAI
-189 FNYAIGNEIT
+189 FNYAIDNEIT
-199 TNYPFRRFKIKS
+199 TNYPFRRFKIKG

-221 ETLRAIFNADVLDP
+221 ETLRAIFNADVLDS
-235 WMEKYRDLFKL
+235 WMVRYRDLFKL

-257 LCNLSDVRNGRIEY
+257 LCNLKDVRNGRIEY
-271 IRAKTHKPY
+271 VRAKTHKLY

-285 PEIEE
+285 PEIEA
-290 IIGKYRGDNRL
+290 IIAKYRGDIHL

-316 NTCTGLKAIRERLV
+316 NTCTGLKAIRERLA
-330 EKNVVNID
+330 EKNIVNID

-375 DIYIEFDYHK
+375 DIYIEFDYRK

-405 APKNDEICSEKSS
+405 APQEVEKPVPTMP
-418 SLKSEKRSD
+418 SLREVKPSRNVVGFEFGK
-427 MRSTNRSVWCSK
+427 VV

>member
-1 MANLKIYLDIRHISV
+1 MAKLKIFLDARHVSV
-16 KTKEAGLKVTVFH
+16 KTSEAALKVAVSH
-29 HGRTAYIALGISLKP
+29 LSKTAYIPLEISLKP
-44 ENWDATNCLV
+44 SQWDAKGCKVTQHPKRKSLNDAISAKLLEYKV
-54 VKHPR
+54 V
-59 RKTLNEEIK
+59 LSEV
-68 TKMAE
+68 AE
-73 YQLIFA
+73 
-79 QIVAKY
+79 KY
-85 DVDNLSVNELKDMLV
+85 DLDTLSANELRDLLV

-108 RIDDDCVMSVFQR
+108 RIDDNCVMSVFGR

-130 KNLYQCTE
+130 KNLYECTE
-138 KKIRAFWGKEADR
+138 KKIRSFLGKEADR

-169 AQTAPSANARSIHMR
+169 AQTAPSANSRSIHMR
-184 NFRAV
+184 NFRAI
-189 FNYAIGNEIT
+189 FNYAIDNEIT
-199 TNYPFRRFKIKS
+199 TNYPFRRFKIKG

-235 WMEKYRDLFKL
+235 WMVRYRDLFKL

-257 LCNLSDVRNGRIEY
+257 LCNLKDVRNGRIEY
-271 IRAKTHKPY
+271 VRAKTHKLY

-285 PEIEE
+285 PEIEA
-290 IIGKYRGDNRL
+290 IIAKYRGDIHL

-316 NTCTGLKAIRERLV
+316 NTCTGLKAIRERLA
-330 EKNVVNID
+330 EKNIVNID

-375 DIYIEFDYHK
+375 DIYIEFDYRK

-405 APKNDEICSEKSS
+405 EPQEAEQPVPTMPSLREVKSS
-418 SLKSEKRSD
+418 RNVVGFGFGK
-427 MRSTNRSVWCSK
+427 VV

>member
-1 MANLKIYLDIRHISV
+1 MANLKIYLDIRHVSV

-44 ENWDATNCLV
+44 ENWDANNCVV

-73 YQLIFA
+73 YQLAFA

-85 DVDNLSVNELKDMLV
+85 DIDNLNVNELKDMLE
-100 DWKNSDKI
+100 DWKNSDKL
-108 RIDDDCVMSVFQR
+108 RIDDNCVMSVFHR

-189 FNYAIGNEIT
+189 FNYAIDNEIT
-199 TNYPFRRFKIKS
+199 SNYPFRRFKIKG

-271 IRAKTHKPY
+271 VRAKTHKPY
-280 SIKLE
+280 SIKLV

-290 IIGKYRGDNRL
+290 IIGKYRGDNHL

-375 DIYIEFDYHK
+375 DIYIEFDYRK

-405 APKNDEICSEKSS
+405 VPEKEEMRSDKSS
-418 SLKSEKRSD
+418 FLKSEKRSD